1 MWNNH
6 ESLKRDRITHLVSFD
21 GGHQLVIVCVLL
33 GDDIWDDGGDD
44 DDLLGAEPNA
54 CRQRVIGKSLLT
66 QKRNVGLDCREVN
79 ILKSFLTEQSHKLI
93 QGVLGHVLAVVLN
106 HFFTTFGRRYK
117 SKPTKERTT
126 CWTVDH
132 KS

>member
-1 MWNNH
+1 MNR
-6 ESLKRDRITHLVSFD
+6 LKRDRITHLVSFD
-21 GGHQLVIVCVLL
+21 GGHQLFIVCVLL
-33 GDDIWDDGGDD
+33 GGDIWDDGGGD
-44 DDLLGAEPNA
+44 DDLLGAEPNIA

-66 QKRNVGLDCREVN
+66 QKRNVRLDCREVN
-79 ILKSFLTEQSHKLI
+79 ILKSFLSEQSHKLI

-106 HFFTTFGRRYK
+106 HFFPTFGRRYK